1 MQIKKILPLALAA
14 VMTAAASAGA
24 ADVQVAKI
32 NIPNSI
38 TSQARQQLVQKLM
51 EKFDFSACIPDW
63 DIPSLKPETK
73 PEQTPDETPD
83 NAPEEIPEEMPEE
96 TPDEQPD
103 ETPDNTPDE
112 TPDEQPDETPEE
124 TPDEQP
130 ESKPEETPDEIP
142 EETPDEQPDE
152 TPDNTPQ
159 LPEGSRPEETPDN
172 GTEQNPEDNNNG
184 TSQGNFA
191 SQVVALVNAER
202 AKQGLSALTIDTKV
216 QQAAL
221 VRAKESAQSF
231 SHTRPN
237 GSSFST
243 ALTEAGVSYRTAGE
257 NIAYG
262 QSTPQQVMNA
272 WMNSSG
278 HRANILNANYTT
290 IGVGYTVINGTAYWA
305 QLFTA

>member
-1 MQIKKILPLALAA
+1 MQIKKIVPLALAA

-51 EKFDFSACIPDW
+51 EKFDFSACLPDW

-73 PEQTPDETPD
+73 PEQTPDETP
-83 NAPEEIPEEMPEE
+83 EEIPEEMPEQ
-96 TPDEQPD
+96 TPEEQPD

-142 EETPDEQPDE
+142 EETPDEQPEE

-184 TSQGNFA
+184 TSQGDFA

-278 HRANILNANYTT
+278 HRVNILNANYTT

>member
-1 MQIKKILPLALAA
+1 MQIKKIVPLALAA

-51 EKFDFSACIPDW
+51 EKFDFSACFPDW

-73 PEQTPDETPD
+73 PEETPEEIPEETPD
-83 NAPEEIPEEMPEE
+83 TTPEQKPDEQPDEIPEEMPEE
-96 TPDEQPD
+96 PPEEQPD
-103 ETPDNTPDE
+103 ET
-112 TPDEQPDETPEE
+112 PDETPEE

-130 ESKPEETPDEIP
+130 E
-142 EETPDEQPDE
+142 E

-184 TSQGNFA
+184 TSQGDFA

-202 AKQGLSALTIDTKV
+202 TKQGLSALTIDTKV

-243 ALTEAGVSYRTAGE
+243 ALTEAGVSYRRAGE

>member
-1 MQIKKILPLALAA
+1 MQIKKIVPLALAA

-51 EKFDFSACIPDW
+51 EKFDFSACFPDW

-73 PEQTPDETPD
+73 PEETPEEIPEETPD
-83 NAPEEIPEEMPEE
+83 TTPEQKPDEQPDEIPEEMPEE
-96 TPDEQPD
+96 PPEEQPD
-103 ETPDNTPDE
+103 ET
-112 TPDEQPDETPEE
+112 PDETPEE

-130 ESKPEETPDEIP
+130 E
-142 EETPDEQPDE
+142 E

-184 TSQGNFA
+184 TSQGDFA

-202 AKQGLSALTIDTKV
+202 TKQGLSALTIDTKV

-221 VRAKESAQSF
+221 VRAKESTQSF

>member
-1 MQIKKILPLALAA
+1 MQIKKIVPLALAA

-96 TPDEQPD
+96 PPEEQPD
-103 ETPDNTPDE
+103 ETPDETPEQPPEEQPDE
-112 TPDEQPDETPEE
+112 TPDETPE
-124 TPDEQP
+124 Q
-130 ESKPEETPDEIP
+130 
-142 EETPDEQPDE
+142 TPDEQPDE

-184 TSQGNFA
+184 TSQGDFA

>member
-1 MQIKKILPLALAA
+1 MQIKKIVPLALAA

-73 PEQTPDETPD
+73 PEQTPDEQPD
-83 NAPEEIPEEMPEE
+83 EIPEEMPEE
-96 TPDEQPD
+96 PPEEQPD
-103 ETPDNTPDE
+103 ETPDETPEQPPEEQPDE
-112 TPDEQPDETPEE
+112 TPDETPE
-124 TPDEQP
+124 Q
-130 ESKPEETPDEIP
+130 
-142 EETPDEQPDE
+142 TPDEQPDE

-184 TSQGNFA
+184 TSQGDFA

-290 IGVGYTVINGTAYWA
+290 IGMGYTVINGTAYWA

>member
-1 MQIKKILPLALAA
+1 MQIKKIVPLALAA

-38 TSQARQQLVQKLM
+38 TSQARQQLFQKLM
-51 EKFDFSACIPDW
+51 EKFDFSACLPDW

-96 TPDEQPD
+96 TPEEQPD
-103 ETPDNTPDE
+103 ETLDNTPD
-112 TPDEQPDETPEE
+112 
-124 TPDEQP
+124 
-130 ESKPEETPDEIP
+130 
-142 EETPDEQPDE
+142 ETPDEQPDE

-184 TSQGNFA
+184 TSQGDFA

-290 IGVGYTVINGTAYWA
+290 IGMGYTVINGTAYWA

>member
-1 MQIKKILPLALAA
+1 MQIKKIVPLALAA

-38 TSQARQQLVQKLM
+38 TSQVRQQLVQKLM
-51 EKFDFSACIPDW
+51 EKFDFSACLPDW
-63 DIPSLKPETK
+63 NIPSLKPETK

-96 TPDEQPD
+96 PPEEQPD
-103 ETPDNTPDE
+103 ETPDETPEQPPEEQPDE
-112 TPDEQPDETPEE
+112 TPDETPE
-124 TPDEQP
+124 Q
-130 ESKPEETPDEIP
+130 
-142 EETPDEQPDE
+142 TPDEQPDE

-184 TSQGNFA
+184 TSQGDFA

>member
-1 MQIKKILPLALAA
+1 MQIKKIVPLALAA

-38 TSQARQQLVQKLM
+38 TSQVRQQLIQKLM

-73 PEQTPDETPD
+73 PEQTPDEQPD
-83 NAPEEIPEEMPEE
+83 EIPEEMPEE
-96 TPDEQPD
+96 PPEEQPD
-103 ETPDNTPDE
+103 ETPD
-112 TPDEQPDETPEE
+112 ETPE
-124 TPDEQP
+124 Q
-130 ESKPEETPDEIP
+130 
-142 EETPDEQPDE
+142 TPDEQPDE

-184 TSQGNFA
+184 ISQGDFA

-272 WMNSSG
+272 WMNSSV

>member
-1 MQIKKILPLALAA
+1 MQIKKIVPLALAA

-38 TSQARQQLVQKLM
+38 TSQVRQQLVQKLM
-51 EKFDFSACIPDW
+51 EKFDFSACLPDW
-63 DIPSLKPETK
+63 DIPALKPETK

-96 TPDEQPD
+96 PPEEQPD
-103 ETPDNTPDE
+103 ET
-112 TPDEQPDETPEE
+112 PDETPEE

-130 ESKPEETPDEIP
+130 E
-142 EETPDEQPDE
+142 E

-184 TSQGNFA
+184 TSQGDFA

-221 VRAKESAQSF
+221 VRAKESVQSF

>member
-1 MQIKKILPLALAA
+1 MQLKKIVPLALALTI
-14 VMTAAASAGA
+14 TATASAGA
-24 ADVQVAKI
+24 ANVHTVKL
-32 NIPNSI
+32 NIPTSI
-38 TSQARQQLVQKLM
+38 TSQARQQLIQKLM
-51 EKFDFSACIPDW
+51 EKFDFSACFPDW

-73 PEQTPDETPD
+73 PDETPELPEELPEETPDEMPDQQPESPEETPEEKPEED
-83 NAPEEIPEEMPEE
+83 GTPELHEEHPDETPEEIPEEEE
-96 TPDEQPD
+96 TPEL
-103 ETPDNTPDE
+103 
-112 TPDEQPDETPEE
+112 PEE
-124 TPDEQP
+124 HP
-130 ESKPEETPDEIP
+130 E
-142 EETPDEQPDE
+142 E

-159 LPEGSRPEETPDN
+159 LPEDSRPDETPDN
-172 GTEQNPEDNNNG
+172 GTDQTPEDNTG
-184 TSQGNFA
+184 SMQGDFA
-191 SQVVALVNAER
+191 SQVAALVNAER
-202 AKQGLSALTIDTKV
+202 AKYGLSALTMDTKV

-221 VRAKESAQSF
+221 VRAKETAQSF

-262 QSTPQQVMNA
+262 QTTPQQVMNA

>member
-1 MQIKKILPLALAA
+1 MQIKKIVPLALAA

-51 EKFDFSACIPDW
+51 EKFDFSACFPDW

-73 PEQTPDETPD
+73 PEETPEEIPEETPD
-83 NAPEEIPEEMPEE
+83 TTPEQKPDEQPDEIPEEMPEE
-96 TPDEQPD
+96 PPEEQPD
-103 ETPDNTPDE
+103 ET
-112 TPDEQPDETPEE
+112 PDETPEE

-130 ESKPEETPDEIP
+130 E
-142 EETPDEQPDE
+142 E

-184 TSQGNFA
+184 TSQGDFA

-221 VRAKESAQSF
+221 VRAKESVQSF

>member
-1 MQIKKILPLALAA
+1 MQLKKIVPLALALTI
-14 VMTAAASAGA
+14 TATASAGA
-24 ADVQVAKI
+24 ANVHTVKL
-32 NIPNSI
+32 NIPTSI
-38 TSQARQQLVQKLM
+38 TSQARQQLIQKLM
-51 EKFDFSACIPDW
+51 EKFDFSACFPDW

-73 PEQTPDETPD
+73 PDETPELPEELPEEAPDEMPDQQPESPEETPEGEPEEDGTPELPEEHPDET
-83 NAPEEIPEEMPEE
+83 PEEIPEEEE
-96 TPDEQPD
+96 TPEL
-103 ETPDNTPDE
+103 
-112 TPDEQPDETPEE
+112 PEE
-124 TPDEQP
+124 HP
-130 ESKPEETPDEIP
+130 E
-142 EETPDEQPDE
+142 E

-159 LPEGSRPEETPDN
+159 LPEDSRPDETPDN
-172 GTEQNPEDNNNG
+172 GTDQTPEDNTG
-184 TSQGNFA
+184 SMQGDFA
-191 SQVVALVNAER
+191 SQVAALVNAER
-202 AKQGLSALTIDTKV
+202 AKYGLSALTMDTKV

-221 VRAKESAQSF
+221 VRAKETAQSF

-262 QSTPQQVMNA
+262 QTTPQQVMNA

>member
-1 MQIKKILPLALAA
+1 MQIKKIVPLALAA

-73 PEQTPDETPD
+73 PEQTPDEQPD
-83 NAPEEIPEEMPEE
+83 EIPEEMPEE
-96 TPDEQPD
+96 PPEEQPD
-103 ETPDNTPDE
+103 ETPD
-112 TPDEQPDETPEE
+112 ETPE
-124 TPDEQP
+124 Q
-130 ESKPEETPDEIP
+130 
-142 EETPDEQPDE
+142 TPDEQPDE

-184 TSQGNFA
+184 TSQGDFA

-290 IGVGYTVINGTAYWA
+290 IGMGYTVINGTAYWA

>member
-1 MQIKKILPLALAA
+1 MQIKKIVPLALAA

-51 EKFDFSACIPDW
+51 EKFDFSACLPDW

-73 PEQTPDETPD
+73 PEQ
-83 NAPEEIPEEMPEE
+83 
-96 TPDEQPD
+96 
-103 ETPDNTPDE
+103 TPDE

-184 TSQGNFA
+184 TSQGDFA

>member
-1 MQIKKILPLALAA
+1 MQLKKIVPLALALTI
-14 VMTAAASAGA
+14 TATASAGA
-24 ADVQVAKI
+24 ANVHTVKL
-32 NIPNSI
+32 NIPTSI
-38 TSQARQQLVQKLM
+38 TSQARQQLIQKLM
-51 EKFDFSACIPDW
+51 EKFDFSACFPDW

-73 PEQTPDETPD
+73 PDETPELPEELPEETPDEMPDQQPESPEETPEGEPEED
-83 NAPEEIPEEMPEE
+83 GTPELPEEHPDETPEEIPEEEE
-96 TPDEQPD
+96 TPEL
-103 ETPDNTPDE
+103 
-112 TPDEQPDETPEE
+112 PEE
-124 TPDEQP
+124 HP
-130 ESKPEETPDEIP
+130 E
-142 EETPDEQPDE
+142 E

-159 LPEGSRPEETPDN
+159 LPEDSRPDETPDN
-172 GTEQNPEDNNNG
+172 GTDQTPEDNTG
-184 TSQGNFA
+184 SMQGDFA
-191 SQVVALVNAER
+191 SQVAALVNAER
-202 AKQGLSALTIDTKV
+202 AKYGLSALTVDTKV

-221 VRAKESAQSF
+221 VRAKETAQSF

-262 QSTPQQVMNA
+262 QTTPQQAMNA

>member
-1 MQIKKILPLALAA
+1 MQIKKIVPLALAA

-51 EKFDFSACIPDW
+51 EKFDFSACLPDW

-83 NAPEEIPEEMPEE
+83 
-96 TPDEQPD
+96 
-103 ETPDNTPDE
+103 
-112 TPDEQPDETPEE
+112 EQPDETPEE

-130 ESKPEETPDEIP
+130 E
-142 EETPDEQPDE
+142 E

-184 TSQGNFA
+184 TSQGDFA

>member
-1 MQIKKILPLALAA
+1 MQLKKIVPLALALTI
-14 VMTAAASAGA
+14 TATASAGA
-24 ADVQVAKI
+24 ENVHTVKL
-32 NIPNSI
+32 NIPTSI
-38 TSQARQQLVQKLM
+38 TSQARQQLIQKLM
-51 EKFDFSACIPDW
+51 EKFDFSACFPDW

-73 PEQTPDETPD
+73 PDETPELPEELPEETPDEMPDQQPESPEETPEGEPEED
-83 NAPEEIPEEMPEE
+83 GTPELPEEHPDETPEEIPEEEE
-96 TPDEQPD
+96 TPEL
-103 ETPDNTPDE
+103 
-112 TPDEQPDETPEE
+112 PEE
-124 TPDEQP
+124 HP
-130 ESKPEETPDEIP
+130 E
-142 EETPDEQPDE
+142 E

-159 LPEGSRPEETPDN
+159 LPEDSRPDETPDN
-172 GTEQNPEDNNNG
+172 GTDQTPEDNTG
-184 TSQGNFA
+184 SMQGDFA
-191 SQVVALVNAER
+191 SQVAALVNAER
-202 AKQGLSALTIDTKV
+202 AKYGLSALTVDTNV

-221 VRAKESAQSF
+221 VRAKETAQSF

>member
-1 MQIKKILPLALAA
+1 MQIKKIVPLALAA

-51 EKFDFSACIPDW
+51 EKFDFSACFPDW

-73 PEQTPDETPD
+73 PEETPEEIPEETPD
-83 NAPEEIPEEMPEE
+83 TTPEQKPDEQPDEIPEEMPEE
-96 TPDEQPD
+96 PPEEQPD
-103 ETPDNTPDE
+103 ET
-112 TPDEQPDETPEE
+112 PDETPEE

-130 ESKPEETPDEIP
+130 E
-142 EETPDEQPDE
+142 E

-184 TSQGNFA
+184 TSQGDFA